1 MAEGAIGVPRGTAQP
16 AVRTEVSASK
26 ARLLYI
32 DNMRVGLIT
41 LVIVGHMAITY
52 GAPVGDWYYHE
63 QGDVST
69 VFAVLVMLLL
79 GIGASFL
86 LGLFYM
92 ISGYFTPGP
101 YDRKGPGAF
110 VADRLKRLG
119 IPLVFYAVFINPLV
133 TYWAAVHG
141 GYEGS
146 LLTYVPTHVPELT
159 KASIS
164 VLWFVEALLFFSLV
178 YALVR
183 LLTGAG
189 GAREEARLAPVP
201 SNRSIV
207 VFALLLG
214 LATFAVRIWAP
225 MGWWWEPLHQEP
237 GHFPQYAGLFIVGVV
252 AFRHSWFTRISTAQ
266 VRPWRWVALALVPL
280 FPALAVAA
288 GALSGEMDPA
298 VTGGLTWLSL
308 AYALWEGFI
317 GTALVMVALVW
328 CRDRFER
335 QGRLLRSM
343 SAASYAVYVL
353 HPLIIVPLALALSG
367 IRLDLSLKFVLVAP
381 LAVALCF
388 LGGHLVRKLPVLR
401 SVL

>member
-1 MAEGAIGVPRGTAQP
+1 MAERAIGVPQSTAQP
-16 AVRTEVSASK
+16 VARPVVAAGK

-63 QGDVST
+63 EGQVST
-69 VFAVLVMLLL
+69 IFAVVAMLLL
-79 GIGASFL
+79 GIGVSFL

-101 YDRKGPGAF
+101 YDRKGPGPF
-110 VADRLKRLG
+110 LVDRLKRLG
-119 IPLVFYAVFINPLV
+119 IPLIFYALVINPLV

-141 GYEGS
+141 GYVGS
-146 LLTYVPTHVPELT
+146 LVQYVPTHLPDLT
-159 KASIS
+159 RASIS
-164 VLWFVEALLFFSLV
+164 VLWFVEALLVFSIV

-183 LLTGAG
+183 RLTKAG
-189 GAREEARLAPVP
+189 RARADAPSVSVP
-201 SNRSIV
+201 SNRSIAL
-207 VFALLLG
+207 FALLLG
-214 LATFAVRIWAP
+214 LVTFVVRIWAP

-237 GHFPQYAGLFIVGVV
+237 AHFPQYIGFFVVGLI
-252 AFRHSWFTRISTAQ
+252 AYRRSWFTTLSAAQ
-266 VRPWRWVALALVPL
+266 ARPWRWIALALIPL
-280 FPALAVAA
+280 FPAIAVAA

-308 AYALWEGFI
+308 AYSLWEGLM
-317 GTALVMVALVW
+317 GTAMVITVLVW
-328 CRDRFER
+328 SRDRFDR

-343 SAASYAVYVL
+343 AAASYAVYVL
-353 HPLIIVPLALALSG
+353 HPLLIVPLALALSG
-367 IRLDLSLKFVLVAP
+367 IRLDLSLKFLLVAP

-388 LGGHLVRKLPVLR
+388 SIGYLVRKLPVVRGIL
-401 SVL
+401 

>member
-1 MAEGAIGVPRGTAQP
+1 MAERAIGVPQDTAQSVTRP
-16 AVRTEVSASK
+16 AVAAGK

-52 GAPVGDWYYHE
+52 GAPVGDWYYRE
-63 QGDVST
+63 QGEVST

-79 GIGASFL
+79 GIGICFL

-101 YDRKGPGAF
+101 YDRKGPGSF
-110 VADRLKRLG
+110 LVDRLKRLG
-119 IPLVFYAVFINPLV
+119 IPLVFYAVVINPLV

-141 GYEGS
+141 GYQGS
-146 LLTYVPTHVPELT
+146 LLQYIPTHVPELT
-159 KASIS
+159 RASIS
-164 VLWFVEALLFFSLV
+164 VLWFVEALLFYSIV

-183 LLTGAG
+183 LLTKAG
-189 GAREEARLAPVP
+189 SAPEDAASATVP
-201 SNRSIV
+201 SNRSIAL
-207 VFALLLG
+207 FALLLG
-214 LATFAVRIWAP
+214 LATFIVRIWAP

-237 GHFPQYAGLFIVGVV
+237 AHFPQYIGFFVVGLV
-252 AFRHSWFTRISTAQ
+252 AYRHSWFTRMSTAQ

-308 AYALWEGFI
+308 AYSLWEGFM
-317 GTALVMVALVW
+317 GTAMVITVLVW
-328 CRDRFER
+328 CRDRFDR

-343 SAASYAVYVL
+343 SATSYAVYVL
-353 HPLIIVPLALALSG
+353 HPLLIVPLALALSG
-367 IRLDLSLKFVLVAP
+367 IRLDLSLKFLLVAP
-381 LAVALCF
+381 VAVALCF
-388 LGGHLVRKLPVLR
+388 LIGHVVRKLPVVRGIL
-401 SVL
+401 

>member
-1 MAEGAIGVPRGTAQP
+1 MAEGTIVAPRGTAQP
-16 AVRTEVSASK
+16 VAGAAVSAGK

-52 GAPVGDWYYHE
+52 GAPVGDWYYRE
-63 QGDVST
+63 QGEVST
-69 VFAVLVMLLL
+69 VFAILVMLLL

-101 YDRKGPGAF
+101 YDRKGPAAF

-119 IPLVFYAVFINPLV
+119 IPLIFYAVLINPLV

-146 LLTYVPTHVPELT
+146 LLQYVPTHVPDLT
-159 KASIS
+159 RASIS
-164 VLWFVEALLFFSLV
+164 VLWFVEALLVFSVV
-178 YALVR
+178 YALIR
-183 LLTGAG
+183 RFTKAG
-189 GAREEARLAPVP
+189 GAQEEARFAPVP
-201 SNRSIV
+201 SNRSIAL
-207 VFALLLG
+207 FALLLG
-214 LATFAVRIWAP
+214 LATFVVRIWAP
-225 MGWWWEPLHQEP
+225 MWWWWEPLHQEP
-237 GHFPQYAGLFIVGVV
+237 GHFPQYVGFFVVGLF
-252 AFRHSWFTRISTAQ
+252 AYRYSWLTQISTTQA
-266 VRPWRWVALALVPL
+266 RRWRWAALALVPL

-308 AYALWEGFI
+308 AYSLWEGFM
-317 GTALVMVALVW
+317 GTAMVITVLVW

-353 HPLIIVPLALALSG
+353 HPLLIVPLAIALSS
-367 IRLDLSLKFVLVAP
+367 IRLDLSFKFVLVAP
-381 LAVALCF
+381 VAVTLCF
-388 LGGHLVRKLPVLR
+388 LVGHLVRKLPVLR
-401 SVL
+401 GIL